1 MKLMEKKY
9 VKLEMRYRETKT
21 MLKTAIKT
29 LQSQQD
35 KLLNPLLAQ
44 MQEKN

>member
-9 VKLEMRYRETKT
+9 MKLELRYKETKK

-29 LQSQQD
+29 L
-35 KLLNPLLAQ
+35 
-44 MQEKN
+44 